1 MARGSKTEIKGRG
14 GKITHQQQ
22 ETDSP
27 IIPVEQIER
36 LHVLKPDAVEW
47 VLQQTEREANPASNH
62 DGLPD

>member
-1 MARGSKTEIKGRG
+1 MAQGSKTHIKGRG
-14 GKITHQQQ
+14 GEITHQQQ